1 MSEPQWERQ
10 VLEKLAT
17 AALTEQ
23 RRTRQWKLFFRL
35 VWVLLAILLVYGLL
49 RNGDSEGALASTGD
63 HVALLTLSGAISAEN
78 HTADRMIAGLQKAY
92 KSSGTRAV
100 VIRANSPGGS
110 PVLSGMVNDE
120 IRRLKGEHPDIPVY
134 VVVEEV
140 CASGCYYIA
149 AAADKIFVD
158 KASIVGSIGVLSDGF
173 GFTGALEKLGVER
186 RLMTA
191 GSHKALAD
199 PFSPRKAEDEA
210 IRQALLDDIHRQFI
224 QVVKTGR
231 GARLKDDPTIFTGLY
246 WLGEKSIPLGL
257 ADGYG
262 TVDSV
267 ARELVKTDNIVD
279 VTPSDDLVDRF
290 TKRFGVMLSAA
301 LLSQGDSGPQLK

>member
-1 MSEPQWERQ
+1 
-10 VLEKLAT
+10 
-17 AALTEQ
+17 
-23 RRTRQWKLFFRL
+23 
-35 VWVLLAILLVYGLL
+35 
-49 RNGDSEGALASTGD
+49 
-63 HVALLTLSGAISAEN
+63 
-78 HTADRMIAGLQKAY
+78 
-92 KSSGTRAV
+92 
-100 VIRANSPGGS
+100 
-110 PVLSGMVNDE
+110 MVNDE

-210 IRQALLDDIHRQFI
+210 IRQALLNDIHRQFI

-246 WLGEKSIPLGL
+246 WLGEKKHSAGPGRRLWHG
-257 ADGYG
+257 GQRG
-262 TVDSV
+262 
-267 ARELVKTDNIVD
+267 ARAGENRQYRRCN
-279 VTPSDDLVDRF
+279 PSDDLVDRF

-301 LLSQGDSGPQLK
+301 LLNQGDSGPQLK

>member
-1 MSEPQWERQ
+1 
-10 VLEKLAT
+10 
-17 AALTEQ
+17 
-23 RRTRQWKLFFRL
+23 
-35 VWVLLAILLVYGLL
+35 
-49 RNGDSEGALASTGD
+49 
-63 HVALLTLSGAISAEN
+63 
-78 HTADRMIAGLQKAY
+78 
-92 KSSGTRAV
+92 
-100 VIRANSPGGS
+100 
-110 PVLSGMVNDE
+110 MVNDE

-231 GARLKDDPTIFTGLY
+231 GARLKDDRLFSPACTG
-246 WLGEKSIPLGL
+246 W
-257 ADGYG
+257 
-262 TVDSV
+262 
-267 ARELVKTDNIVD
+267 VK
-279 VTPSDDLVDRF
+279 
-290 TKRFGVMLSAA
+290 KHSA
-301 LLSQGDSGPQLK
+301 GPGRRLWHGGQRSASW